1 MNSKSNKNKT
11 RKRNGDEDEIND
23 TEKLSIDKNKNS
35 EGEEESEEPSDKQG
49 MQSSVS
55 EEEELDDFDED
66 EEEDDTQKLVQEA
79 KNYTEK
85 LRNRAVIYIAR
96 VPPRMTPNK
105 VKTLLSSFGEV
116 TRVYLVEENPNAR
129 KRRRKAGGSSRKKYI
144 EGWIEFQDRKVA
156 KQVARE
162 LNSTPITNQKH
173 DQNYGDMWNLKYLRK
188 FQWAHLTEK
197 VAYERRVREQ
207 KIRLEMM
214 QAKKENSAYKTL
226 VERGE
231 KMDRIE
237 ERRAKKGKETTNNSK
252 KRSFHQVRP
261 IRDENDGLAMP
272 VLASLVQK

>member
-1 MNSKSNKNKT
+1 MGKSEKSS
-11 RKRNGDEDEIND
+11 DE
-23 TEKLSIDKNKNS
+23 
-35 EGEEESEEPSDKQG
+35 QV

-55 EEEELDDFDED
+55 EEELDDFDED
-66 EEEDDTQKLVQEA
+66 EEDDTKKLVQEA
-79 KNYTEK
+79 KDYTEK

-96 VPPRMTPNK
+96 VPPKMTPNK

-129 KRRRKAGGSSRKKYI
+129 KRRRKAGVSSRKKYI

-162 LNSTPITNQKH
+162 LNNTPISNQKH
-173 DQNYGDMWNLKYLRK
+173 NPHYGDIWNLKYLRK
-188 FQWAHLTEK
+188 FQWANLTEK

-237 ERRAKKGKETTNNSK
+237 ERRAKKGKETTINSK

-261 IRDENDGLAMP
+261 IRDENDGLEIP